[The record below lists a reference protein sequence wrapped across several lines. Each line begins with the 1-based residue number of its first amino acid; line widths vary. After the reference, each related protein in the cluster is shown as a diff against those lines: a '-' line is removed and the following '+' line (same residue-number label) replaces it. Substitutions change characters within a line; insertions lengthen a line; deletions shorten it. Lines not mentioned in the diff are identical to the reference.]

1 MDAGDDDSVRSVSP
15 FGQLLLWTLTTS
27 FMIKLATLV
36 VFIFI
41 VSNNEWVVLT
51 NDATNYVFMRGITF
65 SDCVYDKAQANI
77 PRKFLAFDCISC
89 IRWAEGLDE
98 RTSFYEKRGV
108 DVDRVQEPSSMLQ
121 LAFYIAVLIIIVHI
135 VDLASSLAMCCRQRK
150 QEHHTPERQVSV
162 CTSVFIILLYFFL
175 LLSMVRAR
183 EVFIT
188 GRDPFAF
195 GAEFGLPVT
204 LTFCLM
210 VVFIIG
216 VVIANAFRFPRN
228 DFEDL
233 KFWKFPPIARVISRI
248 RGGGGTHEEIQ
259 LHS

>member
-1 MDAGDDDSVRSVSP
+1 MDGDDDDSVRSVSP
-15 FGQLLLWTLTTS
+15 FGQVLFWTLTIS
-27 FMIKLATLV
+27 FMVKLVTLV

-41 VSNNEWVVLT
+41 VPNNEWVVLT
-51 NDATNYVFMRGITF
+51 NDATNYVFMRGITG
-65 SDCVYDKAQANI
+65 SDCVNEKSQA
-77 PRKFLAFDCISC
+77 ADISC

-121 LAFYIAVLIIIVHI
+121 LAFYIAVLIIIVYI
-135 VDLASSLAMCCRQRK
+135 VDLAASLAMCCRQRK

-162 CTSVFIILLYFFL
+162 CTSVFIIVLYLFL
-175 LLSMVRAR
+175 LLTMVRAR

-195 GAEFGLPVT
+195 RIEFGLPVT

-210 VVFIIG
+210 LVFIIG
-216 VVIANAFRFPRN
+216 VVVANAFRFPRN